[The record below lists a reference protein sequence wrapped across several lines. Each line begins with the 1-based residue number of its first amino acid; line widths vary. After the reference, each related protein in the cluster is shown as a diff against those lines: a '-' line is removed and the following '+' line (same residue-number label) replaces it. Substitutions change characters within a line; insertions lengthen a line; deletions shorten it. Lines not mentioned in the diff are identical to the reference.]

1 VTLPSYIGIASNKSD
16 SASSLVVNCA
26 TINAGGPA
34 AINDMLLAVFASDG
48 SAASVNEF
56 IYPPRGWHELLAA
69 HNFGRSK
76 LFYKFAAAGDA
87 TSWTFTNGTTTGI
100 ICAVMCIR
108 GVDPVTPISLASCS
122 QPTSSTTLACLS
134 ETTVLADCLALAIYT
149 VDGTGLGAVTPTA
162 TWTERFEDET
172 TLNGIYIQEKSLA
185 TVSTSTG
192 TASVTQAGP
201 DSRFVGRMVVLQ
213 PPQVQSTR
221 DVFVKSGK
229 FSNRTSA
236 GDQDI
241 TGLGFDCKALI
252 MWGVKVA
259 NTTAVVDAEFAY
271 GIGADD
277 GVTAVAQ
284 RYVGNWHDSGT
295 NVDTRYGGGGE
306 VIKLYQ
312 AGNSTVGS
320 PNYAGV
326 YSKITDGFRIAWTG
340 TSIATAVEW
349 HYVAIG
355 GADVRAVV
363 GTVLA
368 TALSVAS
375 LPWRPDIVNVIS
387 SNINVTTDHISDE
400 SMISIGWFDAVG
412 GAFVS
417 GNNYGE
423 NAFGGDNNNATFRD
437 DGFVGRWADGLQAW
451 DVHWKQMTSTG
462 FTWESVDEVIP
473 ADYLAYLAINFEQG
487 AGVGTYPVN
496 VSCDYDEDSGVNG
509 TDLTLPVFANGRRLQ
524 TMVMCQHFK
533 ASTDVAQEQGSVGW
547 GWANYGAGG
556 AAITQAAVLTVKGPN
571 AARLSARRT
580 SATAI
585 ALATDDVTAA
595 TYDRVKAVVDPPLLI
610 DNATSQVR
618 KTLFGFIEFGQQ
630 VGSVSLAMPVFQTSG
645 N

>member
-1 VTLPSYIGIASNKSD
+1 MTLPSYIGIASNKSN
-16 SASSLVVNCA
+16 SASSLAVNCA

-48 SAASVNEF
+48 SDASVNEF

-76 LFYKFAAAGDA
+76 LFYKFAAPGDA
-87 TSWTFTNGTTTGI
+87 TSWTFTNGTTDEI
-100 ICAVMCIR
+100 ICAVLCIR
-108 GVDPVTPISLASCS
+108 GVDPVTPVSRTSCS
-122 QPTSSTTLACLS
+122 QPASSATMVCLA

-172 TLNGIYIQEKSLA
+172 TGNGIYIQEKDFA
-185 TVSTSTG
+185 TAATSTG
-192 TASVTQAGP
+192 TASVTQAVS
-201 DSRFVGRMVVLQ
+201 SRFVARMLVLQ

-221 DVFVKSGK
+221 DVTVRSGK

-295 NVDTRYGGGGE
+295 NTDTRYGGGGE
-306 VIKLYQ
+306 IIKLYQ
-312 AGNSTVGS
+312 AGNSTLAS

-326 YSKITDGFRIAWTG
+326 YSKISDGFRIAWTG

-375 LPWRPDIVNVIS
+375 LPWRPDVVNVIS
-387 SNINVTTDHISDE
+387 SNINVTADHISDE
-400 SMISIGWFDAVG
+400 SPISIGWFDSSG

-462 FTWESVDEVIP
+462 FTWESVDEIIP
-473 ADYLAYLAINFEQG
+473 ADFIAYLAINFAQG
-487 AGVGTYPVN
+487 SGVGTYPVS
-496 VSCDYDEDSGVNG
+496 VSCDFDENSGVDG

-524 TMVMCQHFK
+524 AMVMCQHYK
-533 ASTDVAQEQGSVGW
+533 ASTAVTQEQGSVGW

-556 AAITQAAVLTVKGPN
+556 GAITQAAVLTVKGPD

-580 SATAI
+580 SATAL

-595 TYDRVKAVVDPPLLI
+595 TYKRVKALVDPPLVV
-610 DNATSQVR
+610 DNVTSQAR
-618 KTLFGFIEFGQQ
+618 QTLFGMIEFGQQ
-630 VGSVSLAMPVFQTSG
+630 VGSVSLAMPVFQTAT